1 MSTHLASYSPDDN
14 KLRLYPES
22 RLSAEVYARVKG
34 AGFAWAAKQ
43 KLFVAPTWTPE
54 REDLLIELCGQI
66 DDDDTSLTERADDRA
81 DRFEG
86 YQENRAKDATRAREY
101 VESITAGIPLGQPIL
116 VGHHSERHARRDA
129 ARIESGMRRAV
140 KAFET
145 SEYWRRRAAGAVA
158 HAKYKERPDV
168 RARRIKTIE
177 AAKRKAER
185 SKAEAQSL
193 AALWSR
199 PGLTLEQG
207 RAIAGTHYQTLCRP
221 EEGHY
226 GWTAYDLLR
235 PEAERS
241 PKCPA
246 WSLEEVRA
254 AAMRICDASI
264 KRCDRWLVHYE
275 NRLTYERAMLED
287 QGAAELLAP
296 KPRPKQLPLCNYRQ
310 PQGVTTPRMYQRGE
324 LEVLPMCELQAR
336 QYARIHS
343 ESRGTRIVDRSHRV
357 RVAYIHQKLH
367 YVYLIDKKTDAR
379 PEAAP
384 APAPSQ
390 DAPRPMP
397 TMAAP
402 REVTARTA
410 FDEMRDTLRG
420 GGIKVVSAPQLF
432 PTPIAIAAEMVKAAG
447 IQPGDRVLEPSA
459 GTGRLLDAIAAAGGV
474 PTAVELNVGLAQ
486 QLRQRYADVRQADFL
501 ECGAELGE
509 ATFAAAILNP
519 PYSGSHDG
527 KPVDVAHIL
536 HAMKFVRP
544 GGRLVALCANGPRQ
558 ERALGGLA
566 ETFGGEYTPLPDD
579 TFASEGTGV
588 RVAMLVIEIPE

>member
-1 MSTHLASYSPDDN
+1 MASTHAASYSPDDN

-22 RLSAEVYARVKG
+22 RLSPELYARLKG
-34 AGFAWAAKQ
+34 AGFIWAAKQ

-54 REDLLIELCGQI
+54 REDLLIELCGEI
-66 DDDDTSLTERADDRA
+66 GDDDTSLTQRADDRA

-86 YQENRAKDATRAREY
+86 YQENRAKDAHRAREF
-101 VESITAGIPLGQPIL
+101 VENITAGIPLGQPIL

-129 ARIESGMRRAV
+129 ERIESGMRKAV

-145 SEYWRRRAAGAVA
+145 SEYWRRRAAGAIE

-185 SKAEAQSL
+185 SKAEAQKL
-193 AALWSR
+193 AGLWSWE
-199 PGLTLEQG
+199 GLTLEQA

-221 EEGHY
+221 EQGHY

-235 PEAERS
+235 PQEERS
-241 PKCPA
+241 PKCPT
-246 WSLEEVRA
+246 WTLQEVRERA
-254 AAMRICDASI
+254 TQLCQASI
-264 KRCDRWLVHYE
+264 ASCDRWLLHYE

-287 QGAAELLAP
+287 QGAADLLAP

-324 LEVLPMCELQAR
+324 LEVLPMCELQAG

-343 ESRGTRIVDRSHRV
+343 EYRGTRVVDRSHRV
-357 RVAYIHQKLH
+357 RVAYINQKLH

-379 PEAAP
+379 PAA

-390 DAPRPMP
+390 DAPRPLP

-402 REVTARTA
+402 REVPARTA

-432 PTPIAIAAEMVKAAG
+432 PTPVAIAAEMVKAAG

-459 GTGRLLDAIAAAGGV
+459 GTGRLLDAITAAGGV
-474 PTAVELNVGLAQ
+474 PTAVELNVGLAH
-486 QLRQRYADVRQADFL
+486 QLRQRFADVRQANFL

-509 ATFAAAILNP
+509 ASFASVIMNP
-519 PYSGSHDG
+519 PFSGTHEG

-544 GGRLVALCANGPRQ
+544 GGRLVALCANGSRQ
-558 ERALGGLA
+558 ERALGSLA
-566 ETFGGEYTPLPDD
+566 ESFGGEYTPMPDD

-588 RVAMLVIEIPE
+588 RVAMLVIELPE